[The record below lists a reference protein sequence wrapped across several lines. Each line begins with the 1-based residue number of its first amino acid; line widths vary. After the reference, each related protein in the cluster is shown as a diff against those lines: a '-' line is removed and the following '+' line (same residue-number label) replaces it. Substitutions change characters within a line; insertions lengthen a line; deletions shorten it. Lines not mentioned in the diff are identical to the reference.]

1 MYFKVRNM
9 KNPPKQ
15 AAAIGNPNSETSIT
29 ISSMPLFIQ
38 ITVWIYNYMDN
49 LYRKWITFAIMIVFF
64 WSWPVRLVTKKSN
77 CYFWTLENLIV
88 NGGRAQWYPS
98 KRWIGYHVV
107 WIDNDGQK
115 FEYTIPRMKR
125 DTPWYKMLFYDGKVR
140 PFRELNKDQ

>member
-1 MYFKVRNM
+1 M
-9 KNPPKQ
+9 KNPPKH
-15 AAAIGNPNSETSIT
+15 AAAIGKPNSETSIT

-38 ITVWIYNYMDN
+38 ITVCIYNYMDN

-77 CYFWTLENLIV
+77 
-88 NGGRAQWYPS
+88 PS

-107 WIDNDGQK
+107 WIDKDGQK